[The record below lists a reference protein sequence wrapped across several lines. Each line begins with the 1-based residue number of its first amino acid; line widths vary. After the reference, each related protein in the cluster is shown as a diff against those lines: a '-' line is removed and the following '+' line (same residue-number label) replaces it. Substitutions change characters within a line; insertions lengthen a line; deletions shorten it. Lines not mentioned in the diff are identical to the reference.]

1 MHVAA
6 RKLALLQNGTLLIVG
21 DENGT
26 ISVFNVRTADLL
38 SCYVVAPSAC
48 ELCVASYL
56 AHHWTRGAGFS
67 PCPRILREWEAGHA
81 VRVQEGAARRAVH
94 DRGGR
99 GVRCHGRNPRRFSLR
114 DEHHCSCRIRFI
126 ATCLFATQAFF
137 SCHGDSLQT
146 NHHALRGDEE
156 RRSDRLG
163 TGLLWQCGLSP
174 DSFIHDDLI
183 VQSITEK
190 GLTDPNRLERISVP
204 PFVLSSFRR

>member
-1 MHVAA
+1 MFIVLNAPVRGRYCAPMTQFASPVLHSLLDTDAYKLHMQQAVFHHYYDVHVAA

-38 SCYVVAPSAC
+38 SCYVVAPSVC
-48 ELCVASYL
+48 ELCVASFL

-67 PCPRILREWEAGHA
+67 PCPCIMREWEAGHTA
-81 VRVQEGAARRAVH
+81 RVQEGAARRAVH

-126 ATCLFATQAFF
+126 ATCLFATHCILF
-137 SCHGDSLQT
+137 LP
-146 NHHALRGDEE
+146 
-156 RRSDRLG
+156 
-163 TGLLWQCGLSP
+163 W
-174 DSFIHDDLI
+174 
-183 VQSITEK
+183 
-190 GLTDPNRLERISVP
+190 
-204 PFVLSSFRR
+204 